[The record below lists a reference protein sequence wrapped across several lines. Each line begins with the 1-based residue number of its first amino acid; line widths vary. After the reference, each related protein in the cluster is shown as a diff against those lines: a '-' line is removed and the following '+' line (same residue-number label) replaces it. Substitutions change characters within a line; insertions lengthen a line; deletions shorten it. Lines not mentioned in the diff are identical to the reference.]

1 MLAAVVMMKGSSG
14 TGMVSG
20 GVGGEVVALGTG
32 TKCINGEYLSDSGL
46 AINDCHAE
54 VIARRALVRFLFS
67 QLDLIAKGQNEVS
80 IFEQKP
86 NRKFTLKSGI
96 SFHLYI
102 STAPCGDA
110 RVFSPRQGDSPER
123 QLSEDITAD
132 EDPHPNRKGRG
143 LARVKIEAGE
153 GTVLADNQV
162 IRSCCVLC
170 NTHYKGDP
178 FIRREEFGRSVQWVS
193 IIYDII
199 THDVIIIVPPPASN
213 VGWHYRW

>member
-1 MLAAVVMMKGSSG
+1 MISPLSLSLSLSLPLSLCQVLAAVVMMKGSSG

-46 AINDCHAE
+46 AVNDCHAE
-54 VIARRALVRFLFS
+54 VIARRALVRFFLS
-67 QLDLIAKGQNEVS
+67 HLDLLAKGQNEVS
-80 IFEQKP
+80 IFESKP
-86 NRKFTLKSGI
+86 NGKFTLKPGI

-110 RVFSPRQGDSPER
+110 RVFSPRQGDSPEK
-123 QLSEDITAD
+123 QQSDDVTPD

-143 LARVKIEAGE
+143 LSRVKIEAGE

-162 IRSCCVLC
+162 IKFNFSQ
-170 NTHYKGDP
+170 P
-178 FIRREEFGRSVQWVS
+178 I
-193 IIYDII
+193 
-199 THDVIIIVPPPASN
+199 P
-213 VGWHYRW
+213 

>member
-1 MLAAVVMMKGSSG
+1 MKGSSG

-46 AINDCHAE
+46 AVNDCHAE
-54 VIARRALVRFLFS
+54 VIARRALVRFLLS

-86 NRKFTLKSGI
+86 NGKYALKPGI

-102 STAPCGDA
+102 STAPCGDG

-123 QLSEDITAD
+123 TTDDITPD
-132 EDPHPNRKGRG
+132 EDHHPNRKGRG

-162 IRSCCVLC
+162 CFVFKK
-170 NTHYKGDP
+170 Y
-178 FIRREEFGRSVQWVS
+178 
-193 IIYDII
+193 
-199 THDVIIIVPPPASN
+199 
-213 VGWHYRW
+213 

>member
-1 MLAAVVMMKGSSG
+1 MMKGSSG

-46 AINDCHAE
+46 AVNDCHAE
-54 VIARRALVRFLFS
+54 VIARRALIRFLFN
-67 QLDLIAKGQNEVS
+67 QLDLVAKGKKEVS

-86 NRKFTLKSGI
+86 NGKFALKPGI

-110 RVFSPRQGDSPER
+110 RVFSPHQEDSPGKQSAEE
-123 QLSEDITAD
+123 SVE
-132 EDPHPNRKGRG
+132 EDPHPHRKGRG

-153 GTVLADNQV
+153 GTVLAANQV
-162 IRSCCVLC
+162 I
-170 NTHYKGDP
+170 
-178 FIRREEFGRSVQWVS
+178 
-193 IIYDII
+193 
-199 THDVIIIVPPPASN
+199 
-213 VGWHYRW
+213 

>member
-46 AINDCHAE
+46 AVNDCHGE
-54 VIARRALVRFLFS
+54 VIARRALVRFLYS
-67 QLDLIAKGQNEVS
+67 QLDLIAKGQGEVS
-80 IFEQKP
+80 IFERKS
-86 NRKFTLKSGI
+86 NGKFTLKPGI

-110 RVFSPRQGDSPER
+110 RVFSPRQADSPSPSGGQAQTGE
-123 QLSEDITAD
+123 EVV
-132 EDPHPNRKGRG
+132 EENPHPNRKGRG
-143 LARVKIEAGE
+143 VARVKIEAGE

-162 IRSCCVLC
+162 CYL
-170 NTHYKGDP
+170 YM
-178 FIRREEFGRSVQWVS
+178 
-193 IIYDII
+193 
-199 THDVIIIVPPPASN
+199 
-213 VGWHYRW
+213 